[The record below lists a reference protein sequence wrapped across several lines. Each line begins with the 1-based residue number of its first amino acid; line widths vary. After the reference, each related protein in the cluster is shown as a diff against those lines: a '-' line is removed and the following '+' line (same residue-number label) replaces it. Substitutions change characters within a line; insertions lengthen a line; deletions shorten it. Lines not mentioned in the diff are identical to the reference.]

1 MSEAI
6 ILFCTIFGT
15 WLAYLTYKS
24 STTDHLKETKQLL
37 TEKFEL
43 LQRMNSKL
51 LEDLN
56 DYGKRND
63 SFNAQFMQGL
73 TLNQCIH
80 ILEKVK
86 NEILTTEFYDNIKL
100 TNSKARLDD
109 LIKNVEVQI
118 NSHSEVRTMVDYFIL
133 EPTAPNANTS
143 PHTS

>member
-24 STTDHLKETKQLL
+24 STVDPLKETKQLL
-37 TEKFEL
+37 TEKFGL

-56 DYGKRND
+56 DYGKRNN
-63 SFNAQFMQGL
+63 SFDAQFVQGL
-73 TLNQCIH
+73 TLSQCIH

-109 LIKNVEVQI
+109 LIKCVEIQI

-133 EPTAPNANTS
+133 QPTIPNANMPPS
-143 PHTS
+143 KS